1 MSGRIPETELRRT
14 PMPGAGPTGVGP
26 TGARPPRWAASGPAV
41 AQAPAVRSTDLLHG
55 GRELVIWHGSEA
67 YLLRVTANNKLLLT
81 K

>member
-1 MSGRIPETELRRT
+1 M
-14 PMPGAGPTGVGP
+14 
-26 TGARPPRWAASGPAV
+26 

>member
-1 MSGRIPETELRRT
+1 MSGRIPEVEPRRA
-14 PMPGAGPTGVGP
+14 PMPGAAPA
-26 TGARPPRWAASGPAV
+26 GARPPRWAASGPAV